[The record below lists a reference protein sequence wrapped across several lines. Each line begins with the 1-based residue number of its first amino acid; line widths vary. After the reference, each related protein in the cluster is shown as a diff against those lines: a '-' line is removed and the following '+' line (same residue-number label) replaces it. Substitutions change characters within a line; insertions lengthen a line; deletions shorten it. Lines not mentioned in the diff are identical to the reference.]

1 MGERWWNVVNLV
13 VLVKARVVP
22 AVDLAILC
30 RHYVVD
36 NSTNA
41 IYGELKQESTHA
53 IAWPIIAHAMTIRD
67 IIIIIKNKP
76 ILPQNKN

>member
-1 MGERWWNVVNLV
+1 MVNLV

-53 IAWPIIAHAMTIRD
+53 IA
-67 IIIIIKNKP
+67 
-76 ILPQNKN
+76 